1 MLKDNMLENKNIM
14 LSNTLNIFKYVGENT
29 NGVIKLIKDH
39 SKNEKSKRFYM
50 CLNNTFSDFKTI
62 NGKGSKK
69 CKKCKPCKKRKK
81 SINKGGSNN
90 ITMSQSISKKLVII
104 GCIFYLY
111 IAFGW
116 IPISIISG
124 LGIGF
129 IALDAAIGVEVE
141 SDDN

>member
-39 SKNEKSKRFYM
+39 SKNKQSELFYN

-62 NGKGSKK
+62 KGKGSKK